1 MENLTGLIKDELLS
15 HGAELIGIGDLSALP
30 PDARAGMPI
39 GISVAVKYPNDV
51 IRGIAELPTQEYCDW
66 YNKLN
71 EDLDM
76 LVTLGADLLR
86 TFGYNAFAQTRE
98 RVGHYDDDRMRTAL
112 PHKTVATRAGLG
124 WIGKCA
130 LLINPTYGSMIRI
143 SSILTDAPLKTAQ
156 PINKGKCGDCMI
168 CADACPAGAVSGK
181 EWDISMKRE
190 DFFDA
195 EACKKQC
202 RERSMRGFG
211 GTHTICG
218 KCIEVCPYTR
228 RGWETISYFEP

>member
-1 MENLTGLIKDELLS
+1 MEDLTSIIKEELLC
-15 HGAELIGIGDLSALP
+15 HGADLVGIGDLNALP
-30 PDARAGMPI
+30 PGARAGMPI

-51 IRGIAELPTQEYCDW
+51 IRGIAELPTREYRDW

-71 EDLDM
+71 EKLDM
-76 LVTLGADLLR
+76 LVTLGADFIC
-86 TFGYNAFAQTRE
+86 TFGYNAIARTRE
-98 RVGHYDDDRMRTAL
+98 RVGGYDDDSLKSEL

-130 LLINPTYGSMIRI
+130 LLINPKYGSMIRI
-143 SSILTDAPLKTAQ
+143 STILTDAPLQTAK
-156 PINKGKCGDCMI
+156 PINKSQCGSCMI

-181 EWDISMKRE
+181 EWEVSMKRE
-190 DFFDA
+190 EFFDA
-195 EACKKQC
+195 ASCLKVC

-211 GTHTICG
+211 GKETICG

-228 RGWETISYFEP
+228 RAWDNISYE